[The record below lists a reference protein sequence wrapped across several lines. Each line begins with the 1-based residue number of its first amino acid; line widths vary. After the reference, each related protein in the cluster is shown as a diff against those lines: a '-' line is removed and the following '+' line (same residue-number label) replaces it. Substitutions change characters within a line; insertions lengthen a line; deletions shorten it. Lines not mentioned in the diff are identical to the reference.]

1 MHLPIQRAVALILF
15 LAAAAF
21 TPAQLAGS
29 VRVSEIHYDN
39 VGTDAGE
46 AIEISAPAGTDLSG
60 WQVVLY
66 NGSPNIR
73 APYNTRAL
81 SETVPATCGT
91 RGVIVLQYA
100 VNGIQNGGTDS
111 GSEPDGLA
119 LVDATGSVVEFL
131 SYEGSFTALSGPATG
146 MTSTDIGV
154 RQRSDTPAGHSLQR
168 NASGTW
174 MEAQQNTF
182 GTCNDAGEEPPPA
195 IVASV
200 IIAPA
205 SATISVGTTEQ
216 LVATAR
222 DAQGQPISG
231 VAFTWA
237 SNADGIASVSPSGVV
252 TGVAA
257 GDAEITAT
265 APNGVFGT
273 TTIHVENAP
282 PPPPPS
288 DVRITEIHYDN
299 FGSDSGE
306 AIEIEGPAGTDVT
319 GWSVVLYN
327 GNGGGVYNTRVLT
340 GTIAATCAGRGVIV
354 ATYPTDGIQNG
365 SPDGVAL
372 VDASGNVV
380 EFLSYE
386 GTMTATSGPAM
397 GMLSV
402 DIGVA
407 QSSSPVGLSLQR
419 LPAGIW
425 VGPQTATFGAC
436 NDGTPPPPPAP
447 TISFTGRVPSDPSL
461 PVGFQ
466 DQIFAT
472 YRDATGT
479 AVSTTFTWV
488 SDTPAVA
495 MVDEQGVITAL
506 AAGTAVIRATAQD
519 GTTATVSLPTRV
531 ATPSATSQYANH
543 VEFGTPSDSDS
554 SDDYPVEYAQYI
566 ASWSPSRGTP
576 NWVAY
581 NLEETHFGPEDRCDC
596 FTFDPSLPA
605 QFPRYTTADYTGAGA
620 HHGYGIDRGHLVR
633 SFDRTAGSLDNAYT
647 FYFTNIIPQA
657 ADLNQG
663 PWAAFESYVG
673 DLARRENKE
682 VYVITG
688 VAGSKGTVK
697 GEGKIVIPAATWKVA
712 VIMPRDRGLRDVVDY
727 RDLEVLAVN
736 MPNDPGIRNQPW
748 QNYLVTV
755 DAVEAASGY
764 DLLHLLPE
772 HIEAAV
778 EANVQPPL
786 AAINGPWLSSE
797 GDAVHFSGA
806 ASFDPNGTITSWA
819 WSFGDGATATG
830 ATATHTYA
838 QDGQYVVTLTVT
850 DNDGL
855 TAELTSTATVRN
867 VAPAVSPF
875 AGATLLP
882 GEIYSASG
890 SFTDPGADV
899 WTATVDYGHGVEQAL
914 ALSGQSFTL
923 SHRYDVPGTFTVTV
937 RVADDDAFSTGSATV
952 TVLAS
957 ATVVQQLIAQIN
969 AWQTAN
975 VISAGNGVSLRATL
989 SAADRDL
996 QSGNFHAAA
1005 GVLNAFVA
1013 QLDALVQSRRLDA
1026 GEAAPVR
1033 DLATRLI
1040 ASITR
1045 N

>member
-1 MHLPIQRAVALILF
+1 MQLPIQRAVALIVF
-15 LAAAAF
+15 LVAAAF

-39 VGTDAGE
+39 DGTDAGE

-66 NGSPNIR
+66 NGASTSR
-73 APYNTRAL
+73 ATYNTRVLAG
-81 SETVPATCGT
+81 TVPATCGT
-91 RGVIVLQYA
+91 RGVIVLTYGS
-100 VNGIQNGGTDS
+100 NGIQNGA
-111 GSEPDGLA
+111 PDGIA
-119 LVDATGSVVEFL
+119 LVDGAGNVVEFL
-131 SYEGSFTALSGPATG
+131 SYEGSFTAANGPAAG
-146 MTSTDIGV
+146 MTSVDIGV
-154 RQRSDTPAGHSLQR
+154 QQNETATGLSLQR

-174 MEAQQNTF
+174 SGPLAHTF

-200 IIAPA
+200 TIDPA
-205 SATISVGTTEQ
+205 TATVSVGATEP

-222 DAQGQPISG
+222 DAQGQPINS
-231 VAFTWA
+231 VAFTWTSSA
-237 SNADGIASVSPSGVV
+237 SGIASVNPSGVV
-252 TGVAA
+252 TGVAT
-257 GDAEITAT
+257 GDAEITAM

-273 TTIHVENAP
+273 ATIRVESAP
-282 PPPPPS
+282 PPPPAS

-299 FGSDSGE
+299 SGSDSGE

-327 GNGGGVYNTRVLT
+327 GNGGAAYSTRGLT
-340 GTIAATCAGRGVIV
+340 GTIAAACAGRGVIV
-354 ATYPTDGIQNG
+354 VTYPANGIQNG
-365 SPDGVAL
+365 SPDGIAL

-386 GTMTATSGPAM
+386 GTMTATGGPAT
-397 GMLSV
+397 GMVSV

-407 QSSSPVGLSLQR
+407 QSSSPVGQSLQL
-419 LPAGIW
+419 LPGGTW
-425 VGPQTATFGAC
+425 VLQTASFGAC
-436 NDGTPPPPPAP
+436 NTGTPPPPPAP
-447 TISFTGRVPSDPSL
+447 TISFSGRQPSDPAL

-479 AVSTTFTWV
+479 VVPTTFSWV
-488 SDTPAVA
+488 SDAPAVA
-495 MVDEQGVITAL
+495 MVDAQGVITAL
-506 AAGTAVIRATAQD
+506 AAGTAVVRATAQD
-519 GTTATVSLPTRV
+519 GTTATLSLPTRV
-531 ATPSATSQYANH
+531 ATSSATSQYANH
-543 VEFGTPSDSDS
+543 VEFGTPGDNDS

-596 FTFDPSLPA
+596 FTFDPALPA

-620 HHGYGIDRGHLVR
+620 YHGYGIDRGHLVR
-633 SFDRTAGSLDNAYT
+633 SFDRTAGSLDNAHT

-657 ADLNQG
+657 ADMNQG
-663 PWAAFESYVG
+663 PWGAFESYVG

-682 VYVITG
+682 VYIITG

-736 MPNDPGIRNQPW
+736 MPNEPGIRSEPW

-764 DLLHLLPE
+764 DLLNLLPD

-778 EANVQPPL
+778 EANVKPPL

-806 ASFDPNGTITSWA
+806 ASFDPNGTITNWA
-819 WSFGDGATATG
+819 WSFGDGNTATG
-830 ATATHTYA
+830 ETATHTYS

-855 TAELTSTATVRN
+855 TASLTSTATVRN
-867 VAPAVSPF
+867 VAPALSSF

-882 GEIYSASG
+882 GETYSASG
-890 SFTDPGADV
+890 SFTDPGADA
-899 WTATVDYGHGVEQAL
+899 WTATVDYGDGVEQPL
-914 ALSGQSFTL
+914 ALSGQSFAL
-923 SHRYDVPGTFTVTV
+923 SRQYDSPGTFTVTV
-937 RVADDDAFSTGSATV
+937 RVADDDASSTGSATV

-957 ATVVQQLIAQIN
+957 TTVVQQLLAQIN
-969 AWQTAN
+969 AWETAGM
-975 VISAGNGVSLRATL
+975 ISPGHGVSLRAKL
-989 SAADRDL
+989 SAAERDL
-996 QSGNFHAAA
+996 QSGNLKAAA
-1005 GVLNAFVA
+1005 GVVNAFVA
-1013 QLDALVQSRRLDA
+1013 QLDALVQSRQLDA
-1026 GEAAPVR
+1026 SAAAPVR